1 MVFVKGETM
10 HRAVPHLVW
19 WYVGL
24 LALWSHGQSAPGGTG
39 GTPKSDTVSGFVDAE
54 YRPLVPHRL
63 LALMHAPQV
72 HEELQWTD
80 EQILRLE
87 AFFAKLDGPWFRARI
102 LPPAQQFQELD
113 RIEGLARDWLRQN
126 ATASQRQRLQQ
137 LEWQALGV
145 RMLLRQ
151 DIAQPLKLSSG
162 QQSQFAELAKGVDQA
177 QQALQTATTKG
188 KPSNDLI
195 EAAQRATQAE
205 RKAVTTLLQPDQQRR
220 IGEITGPAFD
230 TQQLQRIYPMAPEL
244 IPGSEWFNSEPL
256 TLESLRGKVVLVHF
270 YAFQC
275 HNCQANFGI
284 YRRWHE
290 KLREQGVVVIGIQTP
305 ETQPERDLTAI
316 CKAATDNRLE
326 FPILMDL
333 KSENWKAWGNTMWP
347 TVYVIDKKGYLRHW
361 WQGELNWQGATGD
374 QTIER
379 IADDLLKEP

>member
-1 MVFVKGETM
+1 
-10 HRAVPHLVW
+10 
-19 WYVGL
+19 
-24 LALWSHGQSAPGGTG
+24 
-39 GTPKSDTVSGFVDAE
+39 
-54 YRPLVPHRL
+54 
-63 LALMHAPQV
+63 
-72 HEELQWTD
+72 
-80 EQILRLE
+80 
-87 AFFAKLDGPWFRARI
+87 
-102 LPPAQQFQELD
+102 
-113 RIEGLARDWLRQN
+113 
-126 ATASQRQRLQQ
+126 
-137 LEWQALGV
+137 
-145 RMLLRQ
+145 MLLRQ

-162 QQSQFAELAKGVDQA
+162 QQSQFAELAKEVDQA
-177 QQALQTATTKG
+177 QQALQTGTTKG
-188 KPSNDLI
+188 EPSNDLI

-205 RKAVTTLLQPDQQRR
+205 RKAVTTLLQPDQQRK

-305 ETQPERDLTAI
+305 ETQPERDPTAI